1 MSYKI
6 GDILIQKLPLLT
18 ILLTVTAVDA
28 GVFIYTQQWLYL
40 GIAVVVWVF
49 VLLSILRTY
58 NLNAKRVAHLF
69 DSVENGD
76 QSFIFSEKWKSSE
89 DKLVSDSLNR
99 INRVLFNIKAEVIQ
113 KEKYYELI
121 LNTVNTGILV
131 IDDLG
136 HVFQINMEALR
147 LLGLTVFT
155 HVRQLSKVDSGLEQL
170 IQSVHPGEKHQI
182 SYSNERGTV
191 NLLVRVS
198 GMTLKEKL
206 VRIIAI
212 NDINPELDQKEL
224 DSWMRLSRVLTHE
237 IMNSITPIT
246 SLSETLLKSCDD
258 EGNGIKDGLQ
268 VIQSTGKHLISFVES
283 YRKYTHIPTPTP
295 ALFYV
300 SEFVLRMKQLAYHQH
315 PYDNITVKVDIQP
328 DDLLLYADES
338 LISQVLLN
346 LLKNAFEAIGDKKE
360 GGFVHIRAYVG
371 KNEEITI
378 EVRNNG
384 PVISSEVQEHIF
396 VPFFTT
402 KEKGSGVGL
411 SVSRQIMRLSGG
423 NLMLKTAPD
432 TEETVFSLIF
442 P

>member
-1 MSYKI
+1 MSYRI
-6 GDILIQKLPLLT
+6 DNYLIQKLPLLT
-18 ILLTVTAVDA
+18 ILLTVTAINA
-28 GVFIYTQQWLYL
+28 GVFLYTRQWFYL
-40 GIAVVVWVF
+40 SIAVVVMT
-49 VLLSILRTY
+49 LLITSMFRTY
-58 NLNAKRVAHLF
+58 HLNSKKIAHLF
-69 DSVENGD
+69 DSIENGD
-76 QSFIFSEKWKSSE
+76 QSFIFSEKWKSSD
-89 DKLVSDSLNR
+89 DKLVNDSLNR
-99 INRVLFNIKAEVIQ
+99 INRILFNIKAEIVQ

-131 IDDLG
+131 IDNLG
-136 HVFQINMEALR
+136 HVYQINEEALR

-155 HVRQLSKVDSGLEQL
+155 HVRQLSKVDSRLEQL

-198 GMTLKEKL
+198 GMILKEKT

-224 DSWMRLSRVLTHE
+224 DSWMRLTRVLTHE

-246 SLSETLLKSCDD
+246 SLSETLLRSCDD
-258 EGNGIKDGLQ
+258 DDNSLKSGLQ
-268 VIQSTGKHLISFVES
+268 VIQSTGKHLMSFVES

-315 PYDNITVKVDIQP
+315 PYDNIAVEVDIQP

-346 LLKNAFEAIGDKKE
+346 LLKNAFEAIGNKKE
-360 GGFVHIRAYVG
+360 GGLVHIKAFIG
-371 KNEEITI
+371 KDEEVTI

-384 PVISSEVQEHIF
+384 PVISPEVQEHIF

-423 NLMLKTAPD
+423 NLTLKTTPD
-432 TEETVFSLIF
+432 TKEMVFSLVF

>member
-1 MSYKI
+1 M
-6 GDILIQKLPLLT
+6 
-18 ILLTVTAVDA
+18 
-28 GVFIYTQQWLYL
+28 
-40 GIAVVVWVF
+40 
-49 VLLSILRTY
+49 
-58 NLNAKRVAHLF
+58 F
-69 DSVENGD
+69 DSIDNGD
-76 QSFIFSEKWKSSE
+76 QSFIFSEKWKSSD
-89 DKLVSDSLNR
+89 DKLVNNSLNR
-99 INRVLFNIKAEVIQ
+99 INRILFNIKTEIVQ

-121 LNTVNTGILV
+121 LNTVNTGIIV

-136 HVFQINMEALR
+136 HVYQINTEALR

-155 HVRQLSKVDSGLEQL
+155 HVSQLSKVDGGLEQL
-170 IQSVHPGEKHQI
+170 MQSVQPGEKYQV

-191 NLLVRVS
+191 NLLIRVS
-198 GMTLKEKL
+198 GIILQEKS

-212 NDINPELDQKEL
+212 NDINHELDQKEL
-224 DSWMRLSRVLTHE
+224 DSWMRLTRVLTHE
-237 IMNSITPIT
+237 IMNSITPIA
-246 SLSETLLKSCDD
+246 SISETLMKSCDD
-258 EGNGIKDGLQ
+258 GDDDIKDGLHA
-268 VIQSTGKHLISFVES
+268 IQSTGRHLISFVES
-283 YRKYTHIPTPTP
+283 YRKYTHIPTPIP

-300 SEFVLRMKQLAYHQH
+300 SEFALRMKQLAYHQH
-315 PYDNITVKVDIQP
+315 PFDNITVEVDIQP

-360 GGFVHIRAYVG
+360 GGRVHIKAYVG
-371 KNEEITI
+371 KDEEVTI

-423 NLMLKTAPD
+423 NLTLKTTPD
-432 TEETVFSLIF
+432 TKETVFSLVF
-442 P
+442 S

>member
-1 MSYKI
+1 MSYRI
-6 GDILIQKLPLLT
+6 DNLLIQKLPLLT
-18 ILLTVTAVDA
+18 ILLTITAVNA
-28 GVFIYTQQWLYL
+28 GVFLYTQQWFYL
-40 GIAVVVWVF
+40 GIAGVVGLF
-49 VLLSILRTY
+49 LLFSLLRIY
-58 NLNAKRVAHLF
+58 SLNAKKIAHLF
-69 DSVENGD
+69 DSIENGD
-76 QSFIFSEKWKSSE
+76 QAFVFSEKWKSTD
-89 DKLVSDSLNR
+89 DKLVNDSLNR
-99 INRVLFNIKAEVIQ
+99 INRILFNIKAEIVQ

-121 LNTVNTGILV
+121 LNTVNTGIIV

-136 HVFQINMEALR
+136 HVYQINEEALR

-155 HVRQLSKVDSGLEQL
+155 HVHQLSKVDNGLEQL

-198 GMTLKEKL
+198 GMILQEKS
-206 VRIIAI
+206 VCIIAI

-224 DSWMRLSRVLTHE
+224 DSWTRLTRVLTHE

-258 EGNGIKDGLQ
+258 EANGIKDGLQ

-346 LLKNAFEAIGDKKE
+346 LLKNAFEAIGNKKE

-384 PVISSEVQEHIF
+384 PMISPEVQEHIF

-423 NLMLKTAPD
+423 NLMLKTSPD
-432 TEETVFSLIF
+432 IEETVFSLIF

>member
-1 MSYKI
+1 MNSLVI
-6 GDILIQKLPLLT
+6 RKLPLLT
-18 ILLTVTAVDA
+18 FLLTVAAVVA
-28 GVFIYTQQWLYL
+28 CVFFYTQQWLL
-40 GIAVVVWVF
+40 LIVVVIIWIF
-49 VLLSILRTY
+49 LFFSLLRTY
-58 NLNAKRVAHLF
+58 SLNAKKIAYLF
-69 DSVENGD
+69 DSIENDD
-76 QSFIFSEKWKSSE
+76 QAFVFSEKWKSTD
-89 DKLVSDSLNR
+89 DKLVNDSLNR
-99 INRVLFNIKAEVIQ
+99 VNKILFNIKTEIVQ

-131 IDDLG
+131 IDNLG
-136 HVFQINMEALR
+136 HVYQINKEALR
-147 LLGLTVFT
+147 LLGLSVFT

-182 SYSNERGTV
+182 SYSNERGTI

-198 GMTLKEKL
+198 GIILKEKS

-224 DSWMRLSRVLTHE
+224 DSWMRLTRVLTHE
-237 IMNSITPIT
+237 IMNSITPIA
-246 SLSETLLKSCDD
+246 SFSETLLKSCDD
-258 EGNGIKDGLQ
+258 GNDSLKGGLQ

-300 SEFVLRMKQLAYHQH
+300 SEFVLQMRQLAYHQH
-315 PYDNITVKVDIQP
+315 PYDNISVEVDIQP
-328 DDLLLYADES
+328 GDLLLYADES

-360 GGFVHIRAYVG
+360 DGLVRIKAYVG
-371 KNEEITI
+371 KDEEITI

-384 PVISSEVQEHIF
+384 PVISPEVQEHIF

-423 NLMLKTAPD
+423 NLTLKTTPD
-432 TEETVFSLIF
+432 TKETIFILVF

>member
-1 MSYKI
+1 MSYRIDKYVM
-6 GDILIQKLPLLT
+6 QKLPLLT
-18 ILLTVTAVDA
+18 ILLTITAVDA
-28 GVFIYTQQWLYL
+28 GVFLYTGQWSYL
-40 GIAVVVWVF
+40 GIAIVVWIF
-49 VLLSILRTY
+49 IIFSMLRTY
-58 NLNAKRVAHLF
+58 SINAKKIAHLF

-76 QSFIFSEKWKSSE
+76 QAYIFSERWKST
-89 DKLVSDSLNR
+89 DDNLVNASLNR
-99 INRVLFNIKAEVIQ
+99 INRILFNIKAEIVQ

-136 HVFQINMEALR
+136 HVYQINAEALR

-198 GMTLKEKL
+198 GMTLKEKT

-224 DSWMRLSRVLTHE
+224 DSWMRLTRVLTHE

-258 EGNGIKDGLQ
+258 SDNGFKDGLQ

-283 YRKYTHIPTPTP
+283 YRKYTHIPTPNP

-300 SEFVLRMKQLAYHQH
+300 SEFILRMKQLAYHQH
-315 PYDNITVKVDIQP
+315 PFDNITVEVDIQP

-360 GGFVHIRAYVG
+360 DGLVHIKAYVG
-371 KNEEITI
+371 KDEEVTI
-378 EVRNNG
+378 DVRNNG
-384 PVISSEVQEHIF
+384 PVISLEVQEHIF

-423 NLMLKTAPD
+423 NLTLKTASD
-432 TEETVFSLIF
+432 TKETVFSLVF